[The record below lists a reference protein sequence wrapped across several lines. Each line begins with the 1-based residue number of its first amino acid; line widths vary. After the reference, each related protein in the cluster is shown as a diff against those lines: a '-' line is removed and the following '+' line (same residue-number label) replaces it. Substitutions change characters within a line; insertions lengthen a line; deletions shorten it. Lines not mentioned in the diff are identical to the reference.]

1 MEIIKLKVQCH
12 KQSIYRMSLNKGMEM
27 KEEIVSKLEIHE
39 QKLSNLRTEKKIKIG
54 GKKNNGPGDL

>member
-1 MEIIKLKVQCH
+1 
-12 KQSIYRMSLNKGMEM
+12 MSLNKGMEM

-54 GKKNNGPGDL
+54 GKKKQWPWGPVMK